1 MCLEPQGSSFYQ
13 LHSCSAVDFLVFVI
27 GCCLV
32 SMKSKIS
39 SQCKCVCLH
48 RNCVIKQR
56 LNRQNVG
63 RENCNYSTLAVL
75 SKAIIL
81 NWIYNMKSIEPRQSF
96 GIIFHTKCLRILKY
110 FPGYLL
116 KKSAYLCIDRRWEFL
131 RACPLLCYRRFEGAQ
146 QLDCSLLV
154 KSPGRKM

>member
-1 MCLEPQGSSFYQ
+1 MPILEEIYFTLLVRELLGLTVLCSCSASKFLSFESCLCYGWVEMCHTSCLGVTTWCVYYNTGLCCVSRASRRQFYQ

-63 RENCNYSTLAVL
+63 KLQLFNIGCFVQSN
-75 SKAIIL
+75 
-81 NWIYNMKSIEPRQSF
+81 NMK
-96 GIIFHTKCLRILKY
+96 LNL
-110 FPGYLL
+110 
-116 KKSAYLCIDRRWEFL
+116 
-131 RACPLLCYRRFEGAQ
+131 
-146 QLDCSLLV
+146 
-154 KSPGRKM
+154 